1 MLQMLDK
8 TSFWIPM
15 KVLRVIRVIRKAM
28 LNYLEKWISIITKSL
43 ISWNEFVFR
52 LTHFVGWTGNLK
64 VNSYMEM
71 VVSL

>member
-28 LNYLEKWISIITKSL
+28 LNYLEK
-43 ISWNEFVFR
+43 
-52 LTHFVGWTGNLK
+52 
-64 VNSYMEM
+64 
-71 VVSL
+71 